1 MDPSFALRRKAK
13 VIEWTETLRMDC
25 PYGMN
30 DKVNDKTKPV
40 SELIDSNV
48 NILENVEINK

>member
-13 VIEWTETLRMDC
+13 VIEWNETLRMDC

-40 SELIDSNV
+40 SELIGSNV